1 MKKSTSG
8 LKKKLGMPTQWVKIC
23 FDLIYKFLI
32 LVNLII
38 FKRSLDNEVYHCL
51 IPRSWRI
58 DCE

>member
-1 MKKSTSG
+1 MNG

-23 FDLIYKFLI
+23 FDLIYKFII

-38 FKRSLDNEVYHCL
+38 FKRSLDNELYHCL